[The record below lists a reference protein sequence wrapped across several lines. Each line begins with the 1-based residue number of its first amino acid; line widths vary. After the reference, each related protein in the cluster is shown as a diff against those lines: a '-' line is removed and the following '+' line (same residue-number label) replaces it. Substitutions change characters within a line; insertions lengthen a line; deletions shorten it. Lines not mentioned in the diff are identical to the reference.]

1 MIDLQTQL
9 GINVNLVEKG
19 QQVASLDQGGSPIT
33 YLLSKGMS
41 FEMGVGFVVI
51 LILYVSALIY
61 TYRSYKK
68 KTLNKNNEIKE

>member
-1 MIDLQTQL
+1 MFITIWISNQMIDLQTQL

-51 LILYVSALIY
+51 LVLYVSALSLIH
-61 TYRSYKK
+61 
-68 KTLNKNNEIKE
+68 I